1 VTLTVR
7 LFAAARDAAGS
18 DEVRL
23 EVEDGARVGDVIA
36 ALAAFRSGLGDVAR
50 RSRLA
55 VNQAFARPDDPVR
68 PGDEV
73 ALIPPVSG
81 G

>member
-1 VTLTVR
+1 MTVTVR
-7 LFAAARDAAGS
+7 LFAAARDAARR

-23 EVEDGARVGDVIA
+23 ELADGARAADVLA
-36 ALAAFRSGLGDVAR
+36 ALAALPDVGAVAR

-55 VNQAFARPDDPVR
+55 VNQGFARPDDPVR
-68 PGDEV
+68 PDDEV